1 MNKFIEG
8 TSKTLKKAG
17 MVDITYDNINLFCG
31 TLLPFSSIRP
41 FQKEKI
47 RYYGIT
53 GVVAALIYSSFD
65 KMYPIDITYI
75 KEEILEE

>member
-31 TLLPFSSIRP
+31 TL
-41 FQKEKI
+41 
-47 RYYGIT
+47 
-53 GVVAALIYSSFD
+53 
-65 KMYPIDITYI
+65 
-75 KEEILEE
+75 